1 MFRYVVLTTF
11 TDQGIRNAK
20 DTVKRADAAREAAK
34 RFGVNMR
41 ELYWTQGQY
50 DLVAL
55 CEAEDENAAVT
66 FALALGSG
74 GNVRGQTLRAF
85 SRDEMSAI
93 VAKLP

>member
-11 TDQGIRNAK
+11 TDQGIRNVK
-20 DTVKRADAAREAAK
+20 DTVKRADAAREAAS
-34 RFGVNMR
+34 RLGVDMR

-55 CEAEDENAAVT
+55 CEAKDENAA
-66 FALALGSG
+66 LAFGLSLGAS
-74 GNVRGQTLRAF
+74 GNVRSQTLRAF